1 MLPMIIILAL
11 ITLFAIIYSSII
23 TFNLVCL
30 FFNLIAFVI
39 LIVAG
44 VFFYLNHRKR
54 QKTVTQINPQN
65 KVLSKKRFWI
75 IFSCIAV
82 IGILVRTVLFTVV
95 PNGLEQD
102 EASMLYDAFS
112 LLHYGIDRNG
122 TSFPVYM
129 EAWGSGQNAL
139 LTYLTIPFVAMFGMN
154 IFTARIVS
162 LLFSIGSIFAFYYLL
177 KLLTKNQKLALV
189 GMAFF
194 AICPY
199 TIMIGRWGLESN
211 LLPHM
216 LLYSSIF
223 LVKSNENLKYLF
235 PTCILFGITLYAY
248 AIAYM
253 YVPLILVCFY
263 VYFIVKKKIN
273 RKNLWIFICSN
284 IILFLI
290 ALPLILFL
298 LVNWGWLGDINIGV
312 ISIHKMARFRASEL
326 GVANLWN
333 KLKALFEIFVLQNS
347 HDVHHNQFYN
357 LGFLYMVSLPFMIYG
372 LLMNIKN
379 LRKTKCEFNEFYT
392 FIMFVCAFL
401 ITLIIKVD
409 ITKIN
414 IIWLS
419 VIIYICSGVYYFIKD
434 TKVIFTL
441 TSIAFAL
448 LFSCF
453 CGLYFTKY
461 EPELNYQFH
470 RGLPEAITYA
480 KEVKSCDKIYFLTGK
495 YDVTFY
501 VYCLV
506 IDNKSPDEFLE
517 TRVLDFKSRDYK
529 VISYGKY
536 YFFDEIDTI
545 EEGKIYILQ
554 IQEFENKFAATVSND
569 NYKIFDNYV
578 VIY

>member
-1 MLPMIIILAL
+1 MLPMIIVLAL
-11 ITLFAIIYSSII
+11 ITLFAIIYFSVI

-30 FFNLIAFVI
+30 IFNLIAFAI
-39 LIVAG
+39 LVVAG

-54 QKTVTQINPQN
+54 QKTVAQTNSQN
-65 KVLSKKRFWI
+65 EVLSKKRFWI

-82 IGILVRTVLFTVV
+82 IGILARTVLFTVV

-129 EAWGSGQNAL
+129 EAWGGGQNAL

-273 RKNLWIFICSN
+273 RKNLWIFITAN
-284 IILFLI
+284 AILFLT

-298 LVNWGWLGDINIGV
+298 LVNFGWLGDINIGI
-312 ISIHKMARFRASEL
+312 ISIHKMTCFRASEL
-326 GVANLWN
+326 GIANLWD
-333 KLKALFEIFVLQNS
+333 KIKALFQIFILQTDNGA
-347 HDVHHNQFYN
+347 HHNSFFN
-357 LGFLYMVSLPFMIYG
+357 LGFLYILTLPFLIYG
-372 LLMNIKN
+372 IILNIKN
-379 LRKTKCEFNEFYT
+379 LYRKKCEFNDLYV
-392 FIMFVCAFL
+392 FISFVVSL
-401 ITLIIKVD
+401 LIILINKQTD
-409 ITKIN
+409 ITKTN
-414 IIWLS
+414 IVWLS
-419 VIIYICSGVYYFIKD
+419 VLIYITYGIYNFIKD
-434 TKVIFTL
+434 TKLVFIFT
-441 TSIAFAL
+441 TIAFVL

-461 EPELNYQFH
+461 ETRLQYQFH
-470 RGLPEAITYA
+470 EGLPESIRYA
-480 KEVKSCDKIYFLTGK
+480 KTITNNAEINFLAH
-495 YDVTFY
+495 DRIFY
-501 VYCLV
+501 IYCLYV
-506 IDNKSPDEFLE
+506 DHKSPNEYLE
-517 TRVLDFKSRDYK
+517 TRTIQIYPNEFEVQ
-529 VISYGKY
+529 SYGR
-536 YFFDEIDTI
+536 YFFLREIDTI
-545 EEGKIYILQ
+545 EEGKIYILP
-554 IQEFENKFAATVSND
+554 IYEFKNKFAATVSSD